1 MKNMTKKLL
10 VFDFDGVLVTGT
22 NEGYIRCY
30 IKAMKDSG
38 AIDNTQEDDAR
49 KKILENWGSDYQTEI
64 RSVVKDPILFEKT
77 RKLYLS
83 FLQTDLFLST
93 VKKAPHTDKALA
105 FISENGFIPTILS
118 GSPKDHI
125 LRVMNYV
132 NINQTQF
139 MEIKSG
145 CDYPVEYQK
154 PSPVMLLDQ
163 MKKFRV
169 PPKDTAYIGDA
180 EQDILMAKKAMVT
193 SVTVL
198 TGMIDRKTSEKHK
211 TDFIINDLNEIS
223 EVLKCI

>member
-1 MKNMTKKLL
+1 MAKKLL

-30 IKAMKDSG
+30 IKAMRDSG
-38 AIDNTQEDDAR
+38 AIDETQKDYAR
-49 KKILENWGSDYQTEI
+49 QKIIENWGSDYRTEI

-93 VKKAPHTDKALA
+93 VKKAPHTDSALD
-105 FISENGFIPTILS
+105 FISKNGFVPTILS

-125 LRVMNYV
+125 LRVMDYV
-132 NINQTQF
+132 NISPAQF

-145 CDYPVEYQK
+145 CDYPKEHQK

-163 MKKFRV
+163 MKKFKV
-169 PPKDTAYIGDA
+169 TLKDTTYIGDA
-180 EQDILMAKKAMVT
+180 KQDILLAKAAMVT

-198 TGMIDRKTSEKHK
+198 TGIIDRKSAEKHK
-211 TDFIINDLNEIS
+211 TDFIINDLNEIGD
-223 EVLKCI
+223 VLKCI